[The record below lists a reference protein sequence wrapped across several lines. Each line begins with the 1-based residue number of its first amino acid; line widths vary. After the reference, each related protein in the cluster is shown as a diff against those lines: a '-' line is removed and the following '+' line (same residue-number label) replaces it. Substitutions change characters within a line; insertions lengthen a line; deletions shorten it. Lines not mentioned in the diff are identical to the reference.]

1 MKLSLFHDL
10 VAWSSP
16 CEDIQGRFLIID
28 MMCGR
33 NIISEKW
40 KRRGYLSII
49 LNESCQILRRL
60 IIKTCVEQHLFEIF
74 LNNQIHIYMKKKAKR
89 SHPPLQ
95 TKKGHVNSIQDA
107 SV

>member
-33 NIISEKW
+33 NIISEKVEE
-40 KRRGYLSII
+40 KRLFIHYSKRI
-49 LNESCQILRRL
+49 LPN
-60 IIKTCVEQHLFEIF
+60 FEAI
-74 LNNQIHIYMKKKAKR
+74 NNKN
-89 SHPPLQ
+89 
-95 TKKGHVNSIQDA
+95 VC
-107 SV
+107 